1 MQLTGLFNALNGLLP
16 AEVAEPSDMPLR
28 HAMLRVMARQEV
40 GLGVLDMV
48 EDALARLLLEPPNV
62 TTILRTS
69 RLNPRALKRGII
81 ECTDDRDCSKCASIF
96 DQHNYSARTG
106 KKW

>member
-1 MQLTGLFNALNGLLP
+1 MHLTGLFNALNGLLP

-48 EDALARLLLEPPNV
+48 EDALARLLLEPPIV

-69 RLNPRALKRGII
+69 RHNP
-81 ECTDDRDCSKCASIF
+81 
-96 DQHNYSARTG
+96 
-106 KKW
+106 